1 MLGSERLRI
10 AVPSKGR
17 LRDSAIEILK
27 GAGLRFRVSG
37 RRLFSV
43 CSDTETRIIF
53 SNVQDIP
60 VLVAEGVVDLGI
72 TGSDQVREKRVDVIE
87 HHKLGFGQCR
97 VSVAAHKDGD
107 IREPKDLSGKVVG
120 SSFPNLSSDYFQSE
134 GIEDVHIISIEG
146 AVEVMV
152 LLGLVDAIVE
162 IVESGN
168 SLLENDLVEL
178 WPVLGAEAVL
188 IGNQNPRDLAERD
201 LLLRRIEGVLAARRH
216 SLLEYNCP
224 VDKLEQATQ
233 ITPGFSSPTVQK
245 LVDSDWFAVRVLVER
260 SQVHRILDQ
269 LSNLGCVAILESEVR
284 HARL

>member
-17 LRDSAIEILK
+17 LRDNAIEILK
-27 GAGLRFRVSG
+27 GAGLRFRLSG

-72 TGSDQVREKRVDVIE
+72 TGSDQVAEKRVDVVE
-87 HHKLGFGQCR
+87 HHKLGFGRCR
-97 VSVAAHKDGD
+97 VAVAAHKDSE
-107 IREPKDLSGKVVG
+107 IREPADLAGKVVG
-120 SSFPNLSSDYFQSE
+120 SSFANLAADYFAKE
-134 GIEDVHIISIEG
+134 GVEGVHVIAIEG

-162 IVESGN
+162 IVETGN

-178 WPVLGAEAVL
+178 WRIRDAEAVL
-188 IGNQNPRDLAERD
+188 IGNQEPRDAAERD
-201 LLLRRIEGVLAARRH
+201 RFLRRVEGVLAARRY

-224 VDKLEQATQ
+224 VDQLEAATR
-233 ITPGFSSPTVQK
+233 ITPGFSSPTVTRLHDEK
-245 LVDSDWFAVRVLVER
+245 WVAVRVLVEQR
-260 SQVHRILDQ
+260 VIHGVVDQ
-269 LSNLGCVAILESEVR
+269 LEEIGCVAILESDLR

>member
-27 GAGLRFRVSG
+27 GAGLRFRLSG

-60 VLVAEGVVDLGI
+60 VLVAAGVVDLGI
-72 TGSDQVREKRVDVIE
+72 TGSDQVREKQVEVIE

-97 VSVAAHKDGD
+97 VSVAAHKDSD
-107 IREPKDLSGKVVG
+107 IRKPSDLSGRVVG
-120 SSFPNLSSDYFQSE
+120 SSFPNLTADYFRNQ
-134 GIEDVHIISIEG
+134 GAEDVHIISIEG

-162 IVESGN
+162 IVETGN

-178 WPVLGAEAVL
+178 WPVLAAEAVL
-188 IGNQNPRDLAERD
+188 IGNEDPRDSLERD
-201 LLLRRIEGVLAARRH
+201 LFLRRVDGVLAARRY

-224 VDKLEQATQ
+224 ADKLEQATQ
-233 ITPGFSSPTVQK
+233 ITPGFSSPTVQT
-245 LVDSDWFAVRVLVER
+245 LVDADWCAVRVLVER
-260 SQVHRILDQ
+260 RQVHRILDQ
-269 LSNLGCVAILESEVR
+269 LSDIGCVAILESEVR
-284 HARL
+284 HTRL

>member
-17 LRDSAIEILK
+17 LRDRAVELLE
-27 GAGLRFRVSG
+27 GAGLRFRLSG

-43 CSDTETRIIF
+43 CSETETRIIF

-60 VLVAEGVVDLGI
+60 VLVAEGVVDLGM
-72 TGSDQVREKRVDVIE
+72 TGSDQVREKQVDVIE
-87 HHKLGFGQCR
+87 HFKLGFGRCR
-97 VSVAAHKDGD
+97 VSVAAHKDS
-107 IREPKDLSGKVVG
+107 EFHKPSDLSGKVVG
-120 SSFPNLSSDYFQSE
+120 SSFPNLASDYFREQGVE
-134 GIEDVHIISIEG
+134 NVHIISIEG

-162 IVESGN
+162 IVETGN

-178 WPVLGAEAVL
+178 WPVLAAEAVL
-188 IGNQNPRDLAERD
+188 IGNENPRDLAERD
-201 LLLRRIEGVLAARRH
+201 RFLRRVEGALTARRY

-224 VDKLEQATQ
+224 ADKLEQATQ

-245 LVDSDWFAVRVLVER
+245 LVDGDWYAVRVLVEQ

-269 LSNLGCVAILESEVR
+269 LSDVGCVAILESAVR

>member
-17 LRDSAIEILK
+17 LRDNAIEILK
-27 GAGLRFRVSG
+27 GAGLRFRLSG

-43 CSDTETRIIF
+43 CSDTDTRIIF

-72 TGSDQVREKRVDVIE
+72 TGSDQVAEKRVEVVE
-87 HHKLGFGQCR
+87 HHKLGFGRCR
-97 VSVAAHKDGD
+97 VSVAAHKDSEV
-107 IREPKDLSGKVVG
+107 RKPADLSGKVVG
-120 SSFPNLSSDYFQSE
+120 SSFANLAADYFARE
-134 GIEDVHIISIEG
+134 GVDDVHVIAIEG

-162 IVESGN
+162 IVETGN

-178 WPVLGAEAVL
+178 WPVRAAEAVL
-188 IGNQNPRDLAERD
+188 IGNDRPRDTAECERF
-201 LLLRRIEGVLAARRH
+201 LRRVEGVLAARRY

-224 VDKLEQATQ
+224 ADKLEEATR
-233 ITPGFSSPTVQK
+233 ITPGFSSPTVTR
-245 LVDSDWFAVRVLVER
+245 LLDDRWVAVRVLVER
-260 SQVHRILDQ
+260 DVIHGVLDQ
-269 LSNLGCVAILESEVR
+269 LEAIGCVAILESDLR
-284 HARL
+284 HTRL

>member
-1 MLGSERLRI
+1 MLGSEQLRI

-17 LRDSAIEILK
+17 LRDSAVEILK
-27 GAGLRFRVSG
+27 GAGLQFRLSG

-43 CSDTETRIIF
+43 CSETETRIIF

-72 TGSDQVREKRVDVIE
+72 TGSDQVREKRVEVIE
-87 HHKLGFGQCR
+87 HQKLGFGQCR
-97 VSVAAHKDGD
+97 VSVAAHKDSD
-107 IREPKDLSGKVVG
+107 IRKPSDLGGKVVG
-120 SSFPNLSSDYFQSE
+120 SSFPNLAADYFQNE
-134 GIEDVHIISIEG
+134 AVQDVHIIAIQG

-188 IGNQNPRDLAERD
+188 IGNENPRDLMERD
-201 LLLRRIEGVLAARRH
+201 RFLRRVEGVLAARRY

-224 VDKLEQATQ
+224 SDKLEEATQ

-245 LVDSDWFAVRVLVER
+245 LVDSDWYAVRVLVEQ
-260 SQVHRILDQ
+260 SQVHRILDR
-269 LSNLGCVAILESEVR
+269 LSDIGCVAILESEIR
-284 HARL
+284 HSRL

>member
-1 MLGSERLRI
+1 MLGSDQLRI

-17 LRDSAIEILK
+17 LRDSAIEILQ
-27 GAGLRFRVSG
+27 GAGLRFRLSG

-43 CSDTETRIIF
+43 CTETDTRIIF

-72 TGSDQVREKRVDVIE
+72 TGSDQVLEKRVSVVE
-87 HHKLGFGQCR
+87 HQKLGFGKCR
-97 VSVAAHKDGD
+97 VSVAAHKDSS
-107 IREPKDLSGKVVG
+107 ICKPADLSGKVVG
-120 SSFPNLSSDYFQSE
+120 SSFANLATDYFKRE
-134 GIEDVHIISIEG
+134 GVENVHVISIEG

-162 IVESGN
+162 IVETGN

-178 WPVLGAEAVL
+178 WPVQTAEAIL
-188 IGNQNPRDLAERD
+188 IGNESPRDKAEADR
-201 LLLRRIEGVLAARRH
+201 LLRRVEGVLAARRY

-224 VDKLEQATQ
+224 AEKLEAATE

-245 LVDSDWFAVRVLVER
+245 LLDANWYAVRVLVER
-260 SQVHRILDQ
+260 DQIHGILDQ
-269 LSNLGCVAILESEVR
+269 LEEIGCVAILESEVR
-284 HARL
+284 HTRL

>member
-17 LRDSAIEILK
+17 LRDHAIEILQ
-27 GAGLRFRVSG
+27 GAGLRFRLSG

-72 TGSDQVREKRVDVIE
+72 TGSDQVAEKRVSVIE
-87 HHKLGFGQCR
+87 HRKLDFGRCR
-97 VSVAAHKDGD
+97 VSVAAHKDSD
-107 IREPKDLSGKVVG
+107 IRDPADLSGKVVG
-120 SSFPNLSSDYFQSE
+120 SSFANLAADYFERE
-134 GIEDVHIISIEG
+134 GIEDVHVISIEG

-162 IVESGN
+162 IVETGN

-188 IGNQNPRDLAERD
+188 IGNEQPRDVAECDRF
-201 LLLRRIEGVLAARRH
+201 LRRVDGVLAARRY

-224 VDKLEQATQ
+224 ADKLEQATAV
-233 ITPGFSSPTVQK
+233 TPGFSSPTVQQ
-245 LVDSDWFAVRVLVER
+245 LVDKDWYAVRVLVER
-260 SQVHRILDQ
+260 GDIHPILDR
-269 LSNLGCVAILESEVR
+269 LEALGCVAILESAIR
-284 HARL
+284 HSRL